1 MFKQWIISQNCWYHS
16 RHGEVAE
23 SDLISLTKEE
33 YDALMEQ
40 YNQRGKKFAVEN
52 GQLVVVVADGM
63 LSDEYYAQE
72 QTNIDAR
79 QKLAE
84 LDWKVIR
91 ELERLYLSGTA
102 LNAEREALRQSVI
115 DQSNGGN
122 A

>member
-16 RHGEVAE
+16 RHGDVSE
-23 SDLISLTKEE
+23 SDLISLTEEE
-33 YDALMEQ
+33 YNVLMEQ

-52 GQLVVVVADGM
+52 GKLVVVTADGL

-72 QTNIDAR
+72 QTNVEAR

-91 ELERLYLSGTA
+91 ELERLYLTGTD

-115 DQSNGGN
+115 DQPDSNS
-122 A
+122 

>member
-16 RHGEVAE
+16 RHGDVPAT
-23 SDLISLTKEE
+23 DLISLTEEE
-33 YDALMEQ
+33 YNALMEQ

-52 GQLVVVVADGM
+52 GQLVVVSADGL
-63 LSDEYYAQE
+63 LSDEYYAQQ
-72 QTNIDAR
+72 QTNADAR
-79 QKLAE
+79 QQLAD

-91 ELERLYLSGTA
+91 ELERLYLSGTD

-115 DQSNGGN
+115 DQEPPVG